1 MTQMNLSAGQK
12 QIHRPRKQTYGY
24 QRRQVKGEGWTEGWD
39 WHMQT
44 VIYGL
49 TGQWGPA
56 ELGHSTQYSA
66 IICRG
71 KESQKEKEKIKYI
84 YLMSK

>member
-1 MTQMNLSAGQK
+1 M
-12 QIHRPRKQTYGY
+12 QIK
-24 QRRQVKGEGWTEGWD
+24 V
-39 WHMQT
+39 
-44 VIYGL
+44 YGL